1 MSLVKL
7 FQDVL
12 DRAYLHTQ
20 PNEGSYSYELTDDGG
35 LYMYFEES
43 NGLIDWKNNFD
54 FPAKPYRD
62 MGIKWKAHKGFVKVW
77 KEIEPYLEEV
87 INNPKVRY
95 VVISGYSHGAA
106 IAALAHEYVWFHRP
120 DLRDDM
126 TTYAFEPPR
135 VFWGWRIPKELKE
148 RWRNYKVYRNGQ
160 DIVTHVPPTCF
171 GYRHVGQ
178 MVKLNK
184 DRKTIVDRTYVLKC
198 VDEHNSPNVI
208 AALERFES
216 DL

>member
-1 MSLVKL
+1 MSLVEI
-7 FQDVL
+7 FQEVL
-12 DRAYLHTQ
+12 DMEYEHTL
-20 PNEGSYSYELTDDGG
+20 PNHGSYAYKLAEDGG

-43 NGLIDWKNNFD
+43 NGWKDWKNNFT

-87 INNPKVRY
+87 IMNPEVRY

-160 DIVTHVPPTCF
+160 DLVTHVPPTAF
-171 GYRHVGQ
+171 GFRYVGQ
-178 MVKLNK
+178 MIRLNK
-184 DRKTIVDRTYVLKC
+184 KRKILVDKTYVFRC
-198 VDEHNSPNVI
+198 INEHASPNVI
-208 AALERFES
+208 AALEDFES
-216 DL
+216 